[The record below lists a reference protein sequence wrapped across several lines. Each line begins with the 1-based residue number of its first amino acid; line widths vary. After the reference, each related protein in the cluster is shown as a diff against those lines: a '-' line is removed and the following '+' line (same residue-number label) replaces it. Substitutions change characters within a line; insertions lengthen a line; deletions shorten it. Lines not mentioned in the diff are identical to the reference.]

1 MALIISERD
10 AVQVIA
16 AELANRS
23 GNTEGVNSWVRAVL
37 GAHGEQAGRL
47 VKDAE
52 RFRIGLMALDVEYP
66 EPQPDANLTV
76 TRTIEGRDLQ
86 IDLKADKLPI
96 TSYEQL
102 VEFYEIDTTRWH
114 PTKQSFNFWGNEDR
128 PNFSVKAE
136 FREVEYRGL
145 TDEDRQAIR
154 DWYATLAPDWEP
166 REFLAVPNDRLLEI
180 VVSDLHADKATL
192 AGTTVEQHLDRVRSA
207 VRRILERAVTDGVE
221 RIALVFLGDTFDH
234 EGDGAT
240 TNGTPQQYQG
250 HPRSVY
256 RQVRD
261 FIGELAQSC
270 SVVAPVD
277 LYILS
282 GNHDDERAFH
292 AADSLHGLLSGNR
305 RITVQT
311 DTMRAAIDWGRNLI
325 GLWHGDR
332 QKNPDIAMTLMREFD
347 TRGKDVLEVHLGHE
361 HHRRDEEVHGV
372 MLRRFRTPTPDN
384 DWATRN
390 LYHHSQKSITGLLW
404 DRDLGQVAEYPVTFL
419 EGGDT

>member
-1 MALIISERD
+1 MALIVSERD
-10 AVQVIA
+10 ALLVVA
-16 AELANRS
+16 AEIRNRN
-23 GNTEGVNSWVRAVL
+23 GNGAGMNTWTRNVL
-37 GAHGEQAGRL
+37 GAHGEQAAQL
-47 VKDAE
+47 VADANLYLQ
-52 RFRIGLMALDVEYP
+52 GSLDLDVTYP
-66 EPQPDANLTV
+66 EPRPDANLTV
-76 TRTIEGRDLQ
+76 TRTIEGRDLS
-86 IDLKADKLPI
+86 IDLKADRLPI

-145 TDEDRQAIR
+145 TDEDRQAVR
-154 DWYATLAPDWEP
+154 DWYALLAPAWEP
-166 REFLAVPNDRLLEI
+166 AEFLATPNDQLLEI
-180 VVSDLHADKATL
+180 VVSDLHADQATIS
-192 AGTTVEQHLDRVRSA
+192 GTTVEDHLERVRSG
-207 VRRILERAVTDGVE
+207 VRRILERAAVDGLE
-221 RIALVFLGDTFDH
+221 RIALVFLGDTFNH
-234 EGDGAT
+234 DGAGAT
-240 TNGTPQQYQG
+240 SNGTPQDSHG
-250 HPRSVY
+250 PPRSVY

-305 RITVQT
+305 RITVHT
-311 DTMRAAIDWGRNLI
+311 DTRRNAIEWGINLI

-347 TRGKDVLEVHLGHE
+347 TRGKRVFEVHLGHE
-361 HHRRDEEVHGV
+361 HTRKEDEIHGV
-372 MLRRFRTPTPDN
+372 LLRRFRTPTPPS
-384 DWATRN
+384 DWSDRN
-390 LYHHSQKSITGLLW
+390 LYGHNQKSITGILW
-404 DRDLGQVAEYPVTFL
+404 HRDLGEIATYPVTFF
-419 EGGDT
+419 GGEE